1 MNPLQR
7 VILTAIETAL
17 WIPMRLGRFLLQSV
31 MFNPRLGPLRH
42 IASAAIVFLVFA
54 FGLVYVVAPIRAYT
68 GRAYLGAGIRYSAE
82 RWLATA
88 IYDNANDFVGTFD
101 PRLDSK
107 RDVNYTGV
115 PIELG
120 DYVANPDHKSIPV
133 REVPEHY
140 WNCLSYHEDRHIG
153 GWLNPYG
160 IDLIGVL
167 KIPASSIRRSIA
179 SKRPR
184 LGVGGS
190 TLPMQLARV
199 IYDTPPSASESAFE
213 KLRRKFG
220 EWWIAPVIYAELT
233 RGGDQTKLKEWTAN
247 HLWLAQRAGGASLH
261 GVELTARVVFGKE
274 SQDLTTAEQYV
285 LASAVNKPII
295 LQEGSEQLNKVRLD
309 HWRYIAEVRAK
320 KCADKLLPDG
330 DEQKKVVFELIN
342 MAGGPPDPVMR
353 PKLQAALEEHVPQA
367 AKQAMAN
374 PVLRANVLVPDVR
387 YGVREE
393 MKNEFGYNW
402 RQSVRE
408 VNLTLDVI
416 ENRTFREKVRGELSR
431 LNAKLTPKLDN
442 AFTLDL
448 TQLAR
453 EPGTATKRTPDV
465 ILVAAN
471 EKGEIVRYFEANDVA
486 SYFGSPNARNSE
498 TGKYEPEREGRRVA
512 SVAKMLAAVGVANEG
527 RDGPDTLYTDTDAPE
542 AGLETCRKGSG
553 TLTKG
558 RSAKV
563 AFACSHNKPI
573 QWRLEQLGQEP
584 VRKLVAGFG
593 LTMPRAA
600 SNGEMTPPTTAVAR
614 GLVAA
619 SPQRVHQMA
628 SVILASLTGNP
639 SRRVGLPT
647 LVRRWDLNDTSESE
661 ETPQAPPAS
670 TDIVASSLIKREA
683 VPMLRTLLQA
693 PLCYKS
699 GGTHHGTLKSI
710 TNWCAETRGDLKL
723 HFAKTGTDVSEDRD
737 ATVGVWIAGG
747 LQFASGPAYSYVVLV
762 GTGNTRQ
769 PWARSV
775 HAADIAPLA
784 EVLLQELAE
793 HAVRG
798 KSVAKPVAR
807 TKPKPATAA
816 VPVASARP
824 AVPATP
830 PTPSIGASA
839 AAPKARPVPASVQ
852 ARSAEPIFAPPRTQ
866 APVSSN
872 QAPAGAARPQSKR
885 SWGIDEATRRS
896 IFSSAGS

>member
-1 MNPLQR
+1 MNPIQR
-7 VILTAIETAL
+7 FILTMIELTL
-17 WIPMRLGRFLLQSV
+17 WVPLRLGRFLLQSV
-31 MFNPRLGPLRH
+31 MLNPRLGPLRYVTG
-42 IASAAIVFLVFA
+42 AAILFLAFA
-54 FGLVYVVAPIRAYT
+54 VGLVYVVAPIRGYA
-68 GRAYLGAGIRYSAE
+68 GRFYEGAGIRYAAE

-107 RDVNYTGV
+107 RDVNFTGI

-140 WNCLSYHEDRHIG
+140 WRCLSYHEDRRIG
-153 GWLNPYG
+153 TWLNPFG
-160 IDLIGVL
+160 IDLVGVL
-167 KIPASSIRRSIA
+167 KIPASTLSRSIA
-179 SKRPR
+179 AKRPR

-199 IYDTPPSASESAFE
+199 IYDTPPSVSEGAMV
-213 KLRRKFG
+213 KLRRKFA

-233 RGGDQTKLKEWTAN
+233 RGGDQTRLKEWAAN

-274 SQDLTTAEQYV
+274 AQDLTTAEQYV
-285 LASAVNKPII
+285 LASAVNRPII
-295 LQEGSEQLNKVRLD
+295 LQDGSAKLNQVRID

-320 KCADKLLPDG
+320 TCADKLLPDG
-330 DEQKKVVFELIN
+330 EEQKKVVFELVN

-431 LNAKLTPKLDN
+431 LNARLSPKLDP
-442 AFTLDL
+442 AYTLDPA
-448 TQLAR
+448 QVSR
-453 EPGTATKRTPDV
+453 EAEAASRRMPDV
-465 ILVAAN
+465 ILAAAN
-471 EKGEIVRYFEANDVA
+471 EKGEIIRYFESNDIA
-486 SYFGSPNARNSE
+486 SYFGSPAARNAD
-498 TGKYEPEREGRRVA
+498 TGKYEPERESRRIA
-512 SVAKMLAAVGVANEG
+512 SVAKMVAAVAVANEG
-527 RDGPDTLYTDTDAPE
+527 RDGPETPYVDADAPE
-542 AGLETCRKGSG
+542 AGLDTCRKGNGS
-553 TLTKG
+553 TTRG
-558 RSAKV
+558 RAAKV
-563 AFACSHNKPI
+563 SFACSLNRPI

-593 LTMPRAA
+593 LTMPRPAA
-600 SNGEMTPPTTAVAR
+600 NGEMTPATTAVAR

-628 SVILASLTGNP
+628 GVVLAALTGNP
-639 SRRVGLPT
+639 SRRIGLPT
-647 LVRRWDLNDTSESE
+647 LVRRWDLNESE
-661 ETPQAPPAS
+661 ESDDAQTAPPAT
-670 TDIVASSLIKREA
+670 TDIIASSLIRRDA
-683 VPMLRTLLQA
+683 VPLLKTLLQA
-693 PLCYKS
+693 PLCHTA

-710 TNWCAETRGDLKL
+710 TNWCADTRGDLKL
-723 HFAKTGTDVSEDRD
+723 HFAKTGTDVSDDRD

-747 LQFASGPAYSYVVLV
+747 LQFTHGPAYSYVVLV

-775 HAADIAPLA
+775 HAADVAPLA
-784 EVLLQELAE
+784 EVLLRELAD
-793 HAVRG
+793 HARG
-798 KSVAKPVAR
+798 KSQPKP
-807 TKPKPATAA
+807 TLKPKAPAAPGI
-816 VPVASARP
+816 PVASSRTPGFEPKTGETSARVQSVAGTERRDAFRTSP
-824 AVPATP
+824 AVTPA
-830 PTPSIGASA
+830 
-839 AAPKARPVPASVQ
+839 
-852 ARSAEPIFAPPRTQ
+852 FAPPRSWPRSPSTPTG
-866 APVSSN
+866 PVKSQPRS
-872 QAPAGAARPQSKR
+872 
-885 SWGIDEATRRS
+885 SWGLDDATRRS
-896 IFSSAGS
+896 IFSGAGT

>member
-7 VILTAIETAL
+7 LVLSALELTL
-17 WIPMRLGRFLLQSV
+17 WVPMRLGRFLLQSV
-31 MFNPRLGPLRH
+31 MFNPRLGPLRYVT
-42 IASAAIVFLVFA
+42 AAGALFLVFA

-68 GRAYLGAGIRYSAE
+68 GRAYLGAGIRYAAE

-88 IYDNANDFVGTFD
+88 IYDNSNDFVGTFD

-133 REVPEHY
+133 REVPEQY
-140 WNCLSYHEDRHIG
+140 WRCLSYHEDRYIG

-160 IDLIGVL
+160 IDLLGVL
-167 KIPASSIRRSIA
+167 KIPVSSIRRSIA
-179 SKRPR
+179 AKRPR

-199 IYDTPPSASESAFE
+199 IYDTPPSANESAFE
-213 KLRRKFG
+213 KLHRKFG

-233 RGGDQTKLKEWTAN
+233 RGGDQTRLKEWAAN

-274 SQDLTTAEQYV
+274 AQDLTTAEQYV

-353 PKLQAALEEHVPQA
+353 PKLQAALEEYVPQA

-402 RQSVRE
+402 RQNVRE

-453 EPGTATKRTPDV
+453 EPGTATKRTPDI
-465 ILVAAN
+465 ILAAAN

-486 SYFGSPNARNSE
+486 SYFGSPNARNHL
-498 TGKYEPEREGRRVA
+498 TGKYEPEREGRRIA
-512 SVAKMLAAVGVANEG
+512 SVAKLVAAVAVANEG
-527 RDGPDTLYTDTDAPE
+527 RDGPETLYTDGDAPD

-553 TLTKG
+553 TLTRG
-558 RSAKV
+558 RTAKV

-584 VRKLVAGFG
+584 VRKLVTGFG

-600 SNGEMTPPTTAVAR
+600 ANGEMTPATTAVAR
-614 GLVAA
+614 GLIAA

-647 LVRRWDLNDTSESE
+647 LVRRWDLNETPESE
-661 ETPQAPPAS
+661 EMQLSPPAS
-670 TDIVASSLIKREA
+670 TDIVASSIIKREA
-683 VPMLRTLLQA
+683 APLLRTLLQA
-693 PLCYKS
+693 PLCYQA
-699 GGTHHGTLKSI
+699 GGAHYGTLKSI
-710 TNWCAETRGDLKL
+710 TNWCAETRNDLKL

-747 LQFASGPAYSYVVLV
+747 LQFTSGPAYSYVVLV

-784 EVLLQELAE
+784 ELLLQELAE
-793 HAVRG
+793 HAVLG
-798 KSVAKPVAR
+798 KPGRTAPAAK
-807 TKPKPATAA
+807 TKPAS

-824 AVPATP
+824 TPAIVASTP
-830 PTPSIGASA
+830 AAKTRPQPASA
-839 AAPKARPVPASVQ
+839 PINSAPVRQ
-852 ARSAEPIFAPPRTQ
+852 AEPVLAPRPR
-866 APVSSN
+866 PM
-872 QAPAGAARPQSKR
+872 PQTSEPSGRQPSRKI
-885 SWGIDEATRRS
+885 WGIDEATRRS
-896 IFSSAGS
+896 IFNSAGS

>member
-7 VILTAIETAL
+7 LVLTVIEVTL
-17 WIPMRLGRFLLQSV
+17 WVPMRLGRFLLQSV
-31 MFNPRLGPLRH
+31 MFNPRLGPLRYVT
-42 IASAAIVFLVFA
+42 AAGALFLIFA

-68 GRAYLGAGIRYSAE
+68 GRAYLGAGIRYAAE

-88 IYDNANDFVGTFD
+88 IYDNSNDFVGTFD

-140 WNCLSYHEDRHIG
+140 WRCLSYHEDRYIG
-153 GWLNPYG
+153 GWLNPFG
-160 IDLIGVL
+160 IDLFGVL
-167 KIPASSIRRSIA
+167 KIPVSSLQRTI
-179 SKRPR
+179 KRGKPS

-199 IYDTPPSASESAFE
+199 IYDTPPSANESAVE
-213 KLRRKFG
+213 KLRRKFS

-274 SQDLTTAEQYV
+274 AQDLTTAEQYV

-309 HWRYIAEVRAK
+309 HWRYITEVRAK
-320 KCADKLLPDG
+320 KCADKLLADG
-330 DEQKKVVFELIN
+330 DDQKKVVFELIN

-353 PKLQAALEEHVPQA
+353 PKLQAALEEYVPQA

-402 RQSVRE
+402 RQNVRE

-442 AFTLDL
+442 SYTLDL

-453 EPGTATKRTPDV
+453 EPGTATKRTPDI

-486 SYFGSPNARNSE
+486 SYFGSANARNHE
-498 TGKYEPEREGRRVA
+498 TGKYEPDREGRRIA
-512 SVAKMLAAVGVANEG
+512 SVAKILAAVGVANEG
-527 RDGPDTLYTDTDAPE
+527 RDGPETLYTDTDAPE

-553 TLTKG
+553 TLTRG
-558 RSAKV
+558 RTAKV

-584 VRKLVAGFG
+584 VRKLVSGFG

-600 SNGEMTPPTTAVAR
+600 SNGEMTPATTAVAR
-614 GLVAA
+614 GLIAA

-628 SVILASLTGNP
+628 SVVLASLTGNH

-647 LVRRWDLNDTSESE
+647 LIRRWDLNEMPESDE
-661 ETPQAPPAS
+661 SPPAPPAS
-670 TDIVASSLIKREA
+670 TDIIASSLIKREA
-683 VPMLRTLLQA
+683 APFLKTLLQA
-693 PLCYKS
+693 PLCYKA
-699 GGTHHGTLKSI
+699 GGAHHGTLKSI

-793 HAVRG
+793 HATRG
-798 KSVAKPVAR
+798 KPAKAAPAAKSKPV
-807 TKPKPATAA
+807 P
-816 VPVASARP
+816 VPVAAARP
-824 AVPATP
+824 TPAIVTSAPAVKSRPQPASAPSNNAPPRQPEPVFAPRPRAQP
-830 PTPSIGASA
+830 PTPSM
-839 AAPKARPVPASVQ
+839 P
-852 ARSAEPIFAPPRTQ
+852 EPTGRQPSRKI
-866 APVSSN
+866 
-872 QAPAGAARPQSKR
+872 
-885 SWGIDEATRRS
+885 WGIDEATRRS
-896 IFSSAGS
+896 IFSSTGS